1 MALSESTSERA
12 SSQEIATDQE
22 ESSET
27 IEVPARYAREIE
39 AREQLHEACPV
50 DVYVAGI
57 NPRYSWPHRLVA
69 ANEARP
75 GVAESAD
82 TVMVDSVISDSYY
95 AVNDV
100 LDAAHKLDAE
110 YVVGKDWPPEQDPA
124 GKGVQATDAYE
135 WFITK
140 YKRHKCDSEVIVPI
154 APPFEPGCLDCLPEV
169 DHFALGGMNGMS
181 GERQV
186 KYIRDFRELA
196 GYDVEVHGLG
206 VGTTPELISAI
217 RESVEDDPENPL
229 LDSLDIST
237 PENAIGN
244 GKIPDKSWQ
253 QHRVPMPT
261 GTDSTTVRGGFAEAT
276 ARMLEFEFSPGCDDD
291 ILQNAGF
298 GTFG

>member
-12 SSQEIATDQE
+12 SSGEVATNQK

-75 GVAESAD
+75 GVAASAD
-82 TVMVDSVISDSYY
+82 TVIIDSVVSDPYY

-110 YVVGKDWPPEQDPA
+110 YVVGKDWPPESDPSS
-124 GKGVQATDAYE
+124 KGVQATDAYE

-140 YKRHKCDSEVIVPI
+140 YKRHECKSDVLVPI
-154 APPFEPGCLDCLPEV
+154 APPFEAGCLDCLSEV
-169 DHFALGGMNGMS
+169 DRFALGGMRDMS
-181 GERQV
+181 GEQQV
-186 KYIRDFRELA
+186 KHIRDFRDVA

-206 VGTTPELISAI
+206 VGTSAELISAI
-217 RESVEDDPENPL
+217 RESVKNGPESPL
-229 LDSLDIST
+229 LDSFDIST
-237 PENAIGN
+237 PENAVSK
-244 GKIPDKSWQ
+244 GKLPDKHWH
-253 QHRVPMPT
+253 QHRITFPT
-261 GTDSTTVRGGFAEAT
+261 GDESTTMRAGYAEAT
-276 ARMLEFEFSPGCDDD
+276 ARMLEYELSSWCDDD
-291 ILQNAGF
+291 ILQNVGF
-298 GTFG
+298 GRFS